1 MLNYHY
7 DRDAGVYELYYGD
20 TLIVELPHADYM
32 SEQKAKD
39 LADEL
44 FKQYM
49 ENKNA

>member
-20 TLIVELPHADYM
+20 AMIVELPHADPM
-32 SEQKAKD
+32 TEHEAEE

-44 FKQYM
+44 FTQYM
-49 ENKNA
+49 EDKNV